1 MKITYQTQQEPAHH
15 SWVRSRRLTLRP
27 LVKSNRSRCPQSVA
41 VVELSN
47 DIVGHHAFARKALY
61 SCTAKPGAQSKVEL
75 GLR

>member
-1 MKITYQTQQEPAHH
+1 MEGRIQ
-15 SWVRSRRLTLRP
+15 TLRP
-27 LVKSNRSRCPQSVA
+27 LVKSNRIRCPQSVA

-61 SCTAKPGAQSKVEL
+61 SCTAKAAAQSKVEL